1 MRRLR
6 TWLGGE
12 PLLPVGV
19 LAGLNL
25 VDEFDRIAFATLTPE
40 IRDAFGTDDEVIN
53 SIATLAAVTVLVSA
67 GPTGRL
73 ADRMSRVVLTWF
85 AAVLWGIASLMT
97 GLVPTLGLL
106 LVVRILSGIGRNANE
121 IIHPSILTDLY
132 PPQSHPRVFLLH
144 RLANPVAQGSGI
156 LAGLLGGSIG
166 WEWTFVVLAAPTFLL
181 AMLLVK
187 IEEPPRRGVQGER
200 RELGLLAAIG
210 ELRKVRSLRRFWAT
224 AFFLAASAV
233 GIFQLI
239 SVYFEEIFDFG
250 PEARGFTQFL
260 VGIGWIT
267 GIFIGARAVDGR
279 TTAEAA
285 PRMAVIC
292 AGGFGVLALGAL
304 GLAASPV
311 AWVALIATTIMS
323 SGNGVWQAP
332 YFSAVGRIAP
342 EGLTGQAYASS
353 TLFYAMGALLSIPLF
368 ILGDRVSYRLAFIAV
383 AVLAL
388 VATALARS
396 VAPLIRSDLAARG
409 ESG

>member
-40 IRDAFGTDDEVIN
+40 IRDSFGTNDATIN
-53 SIATLAAVTVLVSA
+53 SIATVAAVMILVSA

-132 PPQSHPRVFLLH
+132 PPKIHPRVFLLH

-181 AMLLVK
+181 ALLLVK
-187 IEEPPRRGVQGER
+187 VEEPPRRGIQGER
-200 RELGLLAAIG
+200 RELGLLVAIG
-210 ELRKVRSLRRFWAT
+210 ELRKVDSLRRFWIT
-224 AFFLAASAV
+224 AFFLAASAI

-260 VGIGWIT
+260 VGVGWIT
-267 GIFIGARAVDGR
+267 GIFVGARAVDGR
-279 TTAEAA
+279 TDAEAA

-292 AGGFGVLALGAL
+292 SGGFGVLALGAL

-353 TLFYAMGALLSIPLF
+353 TLFYALGALLSIPLF
-368 ILGDRVSYRLAFIAV
+368 ILGDAVSYRLAFVAV

-388 VATALARS
+388 IATALARS